1 MGLLDILNGMQN
13 GPGGA
18 RQSQAPSGSGGM
30 PTWMMALLGLL
41 AYKAVKG
48 GGLGNVL
55 GGGTRREADDDR
67 ALHPG
72 TQGGG
77 LSDVLGGMLG
87 GGRPGM
93 APGQTGGGLG
103 DLLGGALGGGRGAQG
118 GPGGGLGGILGGL
131 LAGGAAGGLL
141 NGGLRHLVT
150 DMENNGQGN
159 AAHSWVGRG
168 ENQSLAPDDLARA
181 VGLDDIDA
189 VARETGLPREQV
201 VSDLSQHLPEFIDR
215 LTPDGRMPTDDEA
228 SRWV

>member
-1 MGLLDILNGMQN
+1 MGLLDILNGMQH

-18 RQSQAPSGSGGM
+18 PQSQAPSGGGGM

-48 GGLGNVL
+48 GGLGNAL
-55 GGGTRREADDDR
+55 GGGTRRDAGYDP
-67 ALHPG
+67 ALQPG

-77 LSDVLGGMLG
+77 LSDILGGMLG

-93 APGQTGGGLG
+93 APSQTGGGLG
-103 DLLGGALGGGRGAQG
+103 DLLGGGRGAQ
-118 GPGGGLGGILGGL
+118 GGLGGILGGL

-150 DMENNGQGN
+150 DMENNGQAD
-159 AAHSWVGRG
+159 AARSWVGTG
-168 ENQSLAPDDLARA
+168 ANQSLEPDDLARA
-181 VGLDDIDA
+181 VGLDDIAA

-201 VSDLSQHLPEFIDR
+201 VSDLSQHLPEFVNQ
-215 LTPDGRMPTDDEA
+215 LTPDGRLPTDDEA
-228 SRWV
+228 SQWV